1 MIQWEDTYLATI
13 GEMDQSFEDEF
24 GSRMQV
30 RVSRDYN
37 AIDEEILTA
46 FDGDLYYRGLCEIQS
61 AISGC
66 TINAVKQLE
75 SQVAVIKSLLL
86 LKK

>member
-13 GEMDQSFEDEF
+13 GEMDQSFKDEF

-30 RVSRDYN
+30 KVSTDYK

-46 FDGDLYYRGLCEIQS
+46 FDGDLYYRG
-61 AISGC
+61 
-66 TINAVKQLE
+66 
-75 SQVAVIKSLLL
+75 
-86 LKK
+86 